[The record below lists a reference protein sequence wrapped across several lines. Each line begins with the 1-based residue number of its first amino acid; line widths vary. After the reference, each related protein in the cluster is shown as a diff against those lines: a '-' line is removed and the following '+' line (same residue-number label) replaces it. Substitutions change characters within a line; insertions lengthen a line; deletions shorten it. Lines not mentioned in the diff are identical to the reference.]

1 MWIKFNFI
9 EFMNSVEGECFKKD
23 ASMGIHIEFFE
34 KEQFQ
39 LSFQEETQ
47 ANETKFVSQI

>member
-1 MWIKFNFI
+1 
-9 EFMNSVEGECFKKD
+9 MNSVEGECFKTD

-39 LSFQEETQ
+39 LSFHEETWTKQ
-47 ANETKFVSQI
+47 TKFVSQI

>member
-9 EFMNSVEGECFKKD
+9 EFMNSVEGKCFKTV

-39 LSFQEETQ
+39 LSFQEETW
-47 ANETKFVSQI
+47 TKQTNIVSQI